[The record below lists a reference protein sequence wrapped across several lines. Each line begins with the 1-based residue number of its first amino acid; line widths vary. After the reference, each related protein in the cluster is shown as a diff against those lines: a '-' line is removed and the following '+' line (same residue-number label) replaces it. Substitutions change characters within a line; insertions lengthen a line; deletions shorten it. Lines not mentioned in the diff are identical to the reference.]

1 MYFVEW
7 GMTKKIAKPA
17 GAFNSLTV
25 KTRKQTIQLARGLVW
40 GTFDDPRSSK
50 NEKLEHIS
58 GRILAGGESN
68 RRIVIFNEDETRWV
82 AVTRDDGRR
91 DGPFSGTREAM
102 HGPSH

>member
-7 GMTKKIAKPA
+7 GMTKKIAHPA
-17 GAFNSLTV
+17 GPFASLTT

-40 GTFDDPRSSK
+40 ANFDESRSSK
-50 NEKLEHIS
+50 HEKLEHIS
-58 GRILAGGESN
+58 SRILAGGESN
-68 RRIVIFNEDETRWV
+68 RRIVVFNDDETRWV